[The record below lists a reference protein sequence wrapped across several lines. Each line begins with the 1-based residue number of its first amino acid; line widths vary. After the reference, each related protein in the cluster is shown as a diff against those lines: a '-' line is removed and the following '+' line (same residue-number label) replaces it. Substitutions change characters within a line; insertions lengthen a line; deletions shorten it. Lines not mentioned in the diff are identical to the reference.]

1 MSSFISQEIA
11 LRLLRSPLPS
21 PFQKLFRSPWR
32 RRGRRA
38 ARRDQTLQKPHSLSL
53 PTFYPNTLPP
63 RRPHISARM
72 TMRFSTTPSRSVLI
86 RIRVIIHSFRQD
98 PSAVTVITI
107 GGGGDTAAS
116 TSAGGGP
123 SSPSTS
129 PVVNLPT
136 VLQDRKRRTSSGNNS
151 GQQQQSSSSSGQHQ
165 PLGARLSGG
174 GGGGGATALSAHRPD
189 VADVV
194 SSPASPEP
202 RPGSSTA
209 GEDGWKT
216 DLLSWFGNRD
226 AFCEFCHVL
235 SLLFKCYLFSLFLRG
250 RIYFLNLFHLFKKL
264 HRGKRDSI
272 NRFFFSKNMAEG
284 MFCISFSQFK
294 NGARLW

>member
-1 MSSFISQEIA
+1 
-11 LRLLRSPLPS
+11 
-21 PFQKLFRSPWR
+21 
-32 RRGRRA
+32 
-38 ARRDQTLQKPHSLSL
+38 
-53 PTFYPNTLPP
+53 
-63 RRPHISARM
+63 
-72 TMRFSTTPSRSVLI
+72 MRFSTTPSRSVLI
-86 RIRVIIHSFRQD
+86 RIRVIIHSFPQD

-165 PLGARLSGG
+165 PLGARLSG

-272 NRFFFSKNMAEG
+272 NRFFFKKNKAEG
-284 MFCISFSQFK
+284 MFCISLSQFK

>member
-1 MSSFISQEIA
+1 
-11 LRLLRSPLPS
+11 
-21 PFQKLFRSPWR
+21 
-32 RRGRRA
+32 
-38 ARRDQTLQKPHSLSL
+38 
-53 PTFYPNTLPP
+53 
-63 RRPHISARM
+63 
-72 TMRFSTTPSRSVLI
+72 MRFSTTPSRSVLI

-209 GEDGWKT
+209 GEDVWKT

-226 AFCEFCHVL
+226 AFCMGPHRSGKSKFL
-235 SLLFKCYLFSLFLRG
+235 KIKFS
-250 RIYFLNLFHLFKKL
+250 FHF
-264 HRGKRDSI
+264 
-272 NRFFFSKNMAEG
+272 
-284 MFCISFSQFK
+284 SFSYYLPFAAAVK
-294 NGARLW
+294 KVHLPLRVVPICFL

>member
-1 MSSFISQEIA
+1 MGKTNNSRASFPPSQSRVR
-11 LRLLRSPLPS
+11 LRAPPLPPCRVSFPKRSPSGCSGVPFLPLSKSFSGVRGEEEEEEQRDVTRLSKCPTLS
-21 PFQKLFRSPWR
+21 P
-32 RRGRRA
+32 
-38 ARRDQTLQKPHSLSL
+38 

-63 RRPHISARM
+63 RRPHISAKM
-72 TMRFSTTPSRSVLI
+72 TMRFSTTPSRSGLI

-174 GGGGGATALSAHRPD
+174 GGGGATALSAHRPD

-235 SLLFKCYLFSLFLRG
+235 SLFVQVQFIFPFFARSYIFFK
-250 RIYFLNLFHLFKKL
+250 
-264 HRGKRDSI
+264 
-272 NRFFFSKNMAEG
+272 
-284 MFCISFSQFK
+284 SFSPF
-294 NGARLW
+294 